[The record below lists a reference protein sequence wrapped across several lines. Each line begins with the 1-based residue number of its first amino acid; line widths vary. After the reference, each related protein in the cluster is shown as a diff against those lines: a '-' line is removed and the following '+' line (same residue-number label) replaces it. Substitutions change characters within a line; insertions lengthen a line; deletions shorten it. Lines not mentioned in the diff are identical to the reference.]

1 MGFFDISS
9 VTTIAAL
16 VGGIAVI
23 IGGIIA
29 VYKIA
34 KRVEG
39 AIGVDEHGR
48 TVSERLSKVEHQLW
62 PNGGDSLA
70 DQVNDLDKC
79 ARETSTQVGLI
90 RDLLVGIVHGTSQGA
105 AARGT
110 GSSGASPAFGLQT
123 PSTFGKNSK

>member
-1 MGFFDISS
+1 MSFLDVSA
-9 VTTIAAL
+9 VTTVAAL
-16 VGGIAVI
+16 VAGIAVI

-39 AIGVDEHGR
+39 AIGVDENGR

-70 DQVNDLDKC
+70 DQVKDLDTC
-79 ARETSTQVGLI
+79 AKNTSTQVELI
-90 RDLLVGIVHGTSQGA
+90 RDLLIGMVHGTSQGA
-105 AARGT
+105 AVRRSA
-110 GSSGASPAFGLQT
+110 SGPAFGLQT
-123 PSTFGKNSK
+123 TFRDDTTND

>member
-1 MGFFDISS
+1 MSFLDVSA
-9 VTTIAAL
+9 VTTVAAL
-16 VGGIAVI
+16 VGGIAII

-39 AIGVDEHGR
+39 AIGVDAHGR
-48 TVSERLSKVEHQLW
+48 TVSERLAKVEHQLW

-70 DQVNDLDKC
+70 DRVNDLDQC
-79 ARETSTQVGLI
+79 ARDTSTQVGLI

-105 AARGT
+105 AGRSG
-110 GSSGASPAFGLQT
+110 GSGASPAFGLQT
-123 PSTFGKNSK
+123 PQARGKGIK